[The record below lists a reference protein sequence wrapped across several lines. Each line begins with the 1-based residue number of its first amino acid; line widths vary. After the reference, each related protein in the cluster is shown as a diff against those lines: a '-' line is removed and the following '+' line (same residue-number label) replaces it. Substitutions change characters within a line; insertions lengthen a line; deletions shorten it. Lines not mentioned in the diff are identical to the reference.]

1 MLFEMAHVSTEI
13 QVVSPKYGPTSSGM
27 YSRSLLC
34 DQTFSGDLDLRSMI
48 EENVF
53 KALSEES
60 LIKRPCYKHCVSEP
74 DEDNDFRSLTYPRKL
89 WKMVGNDQFKS
100 ICWDDNGTSIVMDED
115 VFMKENLE
123 RKSPFRIFEP
133 GSMKSLV
140 RQLNLYGFSK
150 VQQNFRRSVSLAD
163 FQAEEKEVSVLSKLT
178 IIHGHSQSSYNEAN
192 GRVVNFITTKTSTS
206 QYSILSPIQCN
217 YFGLM
222 EEPPTFPNGYHKISA
237 SEGRFS
243 KLQPGRNPR
252 IPVPELANTS
262 ATSLSRPN
270 HQPSSAYERHPNYN

>member
-150 VQQNFRRSVSLAD
+150 VQQNFRRSASLAD
-163 FQAEEKEVSVLSKLT
+163 FQAEEKEVSVLSK
-178 IIHGHSQSSYNEAN
+178 
-192 GRVVNFITTKTSTS
+192 
-206 QYSILSPIQCN
+206 CN

-252 IPVPELANTS
+252 ISVPELANTS

-270 HQPSSAYERHPNYN
+270 HQLSSAYERHPNYN